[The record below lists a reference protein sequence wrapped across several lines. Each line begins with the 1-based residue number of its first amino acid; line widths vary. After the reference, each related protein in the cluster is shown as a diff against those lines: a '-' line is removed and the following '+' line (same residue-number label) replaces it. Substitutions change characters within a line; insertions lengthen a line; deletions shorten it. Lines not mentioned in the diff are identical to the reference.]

1 MESRVLHIEFRK
13 QGVYFNESEYIVFD
27 QTNLTKEKVLF
38 SAETPHPMILIMS
51 SFNKVTGELNVEI
64 VDYNKHDRILFQ
76 NQKPKADIKY
86 LAFRNIIF
94 DKLKP
99 HLSFYS
105 YSKLE
110 ALISDEKG
118 KSFQDAN
125 AKTHLIKTKVNLKK
139 VHFKNGK
146 VSFKHNLKWYKESKF
161 LEIHNV
167 HIVKDYE
174 YIKYYFIKHF
184 GRKSIDVEIE
194 AKSTKERIQL
204 ISVFSPQINSISS
217 NTIKI
222 LKTKAIEEFT
232 NFRNRKRFTPDSLL
246 TIDDILKQNE
256 DEAFGNIDISEK
268 EILFLLIDKHEI
280 RNAKEL
286 AYLANQI
293 QDENT
298 SLYLNLNPKI
308 GFVFV
313 FFGEELLH
321 FIWELLDSN
330 ATYIWSKKKGNFE
343 SALKE
348 IEKQISLI
356 RSIGRAQYRHEF
368 ENSSTL
374 YFNFL
379 FHKTSKS
386 EIDDPFPLWIKKI
399 HELLI

>member
-1 MESRVLHIEFRK
+1 MCIR
-13 QGVYFNESEYIVFD
+13 
-27 QTNLTKEKVLF
+27 
-38 SAETPHPMILIMS
+38 
-51 SFNKVTGELNVEI
+51 
-64 VDYNKHDRILFQ
+64 
-76 NQKPKADIKY
+76 
-86 LAFRNIIF
+86 
-94 DKLKP
+94 
-99 HLSFYS
+99 
-105 YSKLE
+105 
-110 ALISDEKG
+110 
-118 KSFQDAN
+118 
-125 AKTHLIKTKVNLKK
+125 
-139 VHFKNGK
+139 
-146 VSFKHNLKWYKESKF
+146 
-161 LEIHNV
+161 
-167 HIVKDYE
+167 
-174 YIKYYFIKHF
+174 
-184 GRKSIDVEIE
+184 
-194 AKSTKERIQL
+194 
-204 ISVFSPQINSISS
+204 
-217 NTIKI
+217 
-222 LKTKAIEEFT
+222 
-232 NFRNRKRFTPDSLL
+232 DS
-246 TIDDILKQNE
+246 
-256 DEAFGNIDISEK
+256 GNIDISEK